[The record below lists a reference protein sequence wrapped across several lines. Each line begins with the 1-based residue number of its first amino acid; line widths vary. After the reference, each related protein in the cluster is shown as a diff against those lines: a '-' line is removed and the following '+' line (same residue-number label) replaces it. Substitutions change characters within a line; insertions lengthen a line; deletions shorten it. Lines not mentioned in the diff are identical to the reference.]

1 MFTVYPTAT
10 QSDVDGQEIPVRKTW
25 PSGRLRLFHDVP
37 PSVVVMIVPE
47 PTATQSVVD
56 PHDTADTALTE
67 LLSMRALQTAPPS
80 VVRAATAESEL
91 FLPTATQS
99 AVDGHEIPARAETL
113 PGTVSVVQASP
124 PLTVIA
130 ADADPTVTQSEGD
143 GQEIPSG
150 ISPLGSIRFFQVA
163 PAFLV
168 VIPIPSVLT
177 RLSPTAAQSRVEPQE
192 MLAR

>member
-1 MFTVYPTAT
+1 M
-10 QSDVDGQEIPVRKTW
+10 
-25 PSGRLRLFHDVP
+25 P
-37 PSVVVMIVPE
+37 PLVVVMMVPE

-91 FLPTATQS
+91 SLPTATQS
-99 AVDGHEIPARAETL
+99 EVEAHETAARAETS

-130 ADADPTVTQSEGD
+130 ADADPTATQSEGD
-143 GQEIPSG
+143 AQEIPSG
-150 ISPLGSIRFFQVA
+150 ISPLGSVRLFQVA
-163 PAFLV
+163 PALVV
-168 VIPIPSVLT
+168 VIPIPSPLT
-177 RLSPTAAQSRVEPQE
+177 CVSPTAAQSRVEPHE
-192 MLAR
+192 MLSR